1 MEHYDLIVIGGGP
14 SGYAGAMRAIDFKK
28 KVLLI
33 EKKRI
38 GGAGV
43 YDGVLTSKT
52 LWELSQKISSIR
64 EMIPNYHVD
73 YQDMVNTVNEAV
85 FERKTQMTVHMN
97 LLQKQQPDRFC
108 YEKGTASFLDK
119 NTINILKEDGS
130 NKAVYG
136 DHILIA
142 TGSRPRYLPHIAI
155 DEKIIMTS
163 DGIKNLTELPKSLVV
178 LGAGVI
184 GCEFATIFSG
194 LAKTKVFLIDKAD
207 RILPFEDADVAE
219 VVSDSLIK
227 QGATI
232 HHGANLKRMEIKD
245 GKVEYEL
252 VYSNNTT
259 ETFTVD
265 KALIS
270 VGRVPN
276 IENLGLETI
285 GVKLNERNSIWDD
298 DTQTNISNIYAAG
311 DVTTEMALVNVGE
324 REARHAVV
332 RMFGPT
338 VKPLSYQNIST
349 IMFLNPEVASVGMS
363 EQDLNKKGIA
373 HKVVKLDY
381 STNARAIAM
390 RKTKGFFKIIVTN
403 DNGMRIL
410 GMRAVGEHA
419 SSAIQAVAY
428 LIHTNQGIRELA
440 DMMHP
445 HPSLI
450 EGVQECLRML
460 LGKSIY
466 KPYIFKEKLKCYI
479 CENGTCTPVE
489 TLV

>member
-52 LWELSQKISSIR
+52 LWELSQKVSSIR

-119 NTINILKEDGS
+119 NTINILKEDGN
-130 NKAVYG
+130 NKVVYG

-194 LAKTKVFLIDKAD
+194 LAKTKVYLIDKAD

-252 VYSNNTT
+252 VYGNDTT

-276 IENLGLETI
+276 IENLGLETL